1 MSIYFNIPAGT
12 YNGRAVSART
22 VKVDRGFSETN
33 SIRVRESTLEDFPF
47 QHIKVHD
54 INERNTDIKLTLN
67 IKTESEYLDI
77 LKYFESLKGCKAIT
91 LRYPDPIEYY
101 GNNYN
106 TLWFNFND
114 TTSMRVGRD
123 GSGGAP
129 GVGDSVGLVVDTS
142 VCAGAPLEEY
152 MSTQPELITNGTF
165 DTDTTGWT
173 AGSGATLSSVSGQ
186 LNVTCTAPDDLA
198 LTWQEIPTVV
208 GKWYEV
214 SVTKVSQDFN
224 SAWGLTT
231 NNPWEARDVLN
242 FGASITG
249 TATGI
254 FKATATTTYIS
265 LWAASDTV
273 SNGTTI
279 YDNVSV
285 KALPGYC
292 FVSDDDLNRPTL
304 QYDGSRHYLD
314 FDITDNL
321 QAPGSDMSSLGYE
334 VSRAT
339 FAKNMVQEGSF
350 HIWFAPD
357 LASLYVVASN
367 DGSTNTTLSAF
378 AGGNIG
384 YDTSD
389 DFGLYIDGVETTFA
403 DRNAA
408 HDAVR
413 GLNKTVWADG
423 VDTATYAA
431 WTNNNW
437 TIGSEYNSTWAM
449 DGTVYNWF
457 YTSTRVEENK
467 IAEISDVM
475 SNTVLSKKIIITQW
489 STSIQKGGY
498 GNLNVSGELV
508 Y

>member
-1 MSIYFNIPAGT
+1 LSIYFNIPAGT
-12 YNGRAVSART
+12 YNGRAVSATT

-152 MSTQPELITNGTF
+152 MNTQPELITNGTF
-165 DTDTTGWT
+165 DTDTDWT
-173 AGSGATLSSVSGQ
+173 KGTNASISGGVATL
-186 LNVTCTAPDDLA
+186 N
-198 LTWQEIPTVV
+198 VV
-208 GKWYEV
+208 GGAFTYIAQPISFTENAWYV
-214 SVTKVSQDFN
+214 VTLTLNGDAGNDVRIIDDGGN
-224 SAWGLTT
+224 AGGLTSPAYDVT
-231 NNPWEARDVLN
+231 LTGSNQQVEYIFQANANSDEIQIARS
-242 FGASITG
+242 GTG
-249 TATGI
+249 DWS
-254 FKATATTTYIS
+254 FS
-265 LWAASDTV
+265 V
-273 SNGTTI
+273 
-279 YDNVSV
+279 DNISV
-285 KALPGYC
+285 KKLPGYC

-304 QYDGSRHYLD
+304 QYDGSRYYLD

-321 QAPGSDMSSLGYE
+321 QGSGGDLDTLGY
-334 VSRAT
+334 RAARTT

-350 HIWFAPD
+350 HMWFATD
-357 LASLYVVASN
+357 IAGLYVVASN
-367 DGSTNTTLSAF
+367 DGSLNTTLSQF

-389 DFGLYIDGVETTFA
+389 DFGLYVDGVETTFA

-431 WTNNNW
+431 WANYNW

-449 DGTVYNWF
+449 DGRVYNWF